1 LGQYVSDRIL
11 LLKYLVAS
19 VVLSIPLTFATGL
32 FQNQPVRGVSENYYG
47 WPVAWRMT
55 FHGVNMDFMLT
66 NLLIDI
72 TFWTVILFP
81 AIFILNGVIH
91 F

>member
-19 VVLSIPLTFATGL
+19 VVLSIPLTFATEL
-32 FQNQPVRGVSENYYG
+32 FQNQPVMGLSENYYG
-47 WPVAWRMT
+47 WPVAWRTT